1 MSRKKK
7 KETITSMVALKA
19 KSSSNN
25 SYSALQ
31 MEWSYLHS
39 TANVKKKKG
48 GKKKEK
54 RGCAVHRYSN
64 TLKSSTYTCN
74 RRKCRKHL

>member
-39 TANVKKKKG
+39 TANVKKKKEE
-48 GKKKEK
+48 KKKR
-54 RGCAVHRYSN
+54 RGDV
-64 TLKSSTYTCN
+64 LSTGIPTP
-74 RRKCRKHL
+74 